1 MLERSRQATDL
12 VEVTHPHHPW
22 SGRAFPL
29 QRGVTTGGVALVRCI
44 VDEERVRSLPVAW
57 TDRRKVDDFERMS
70 AGRSLFRADDLDA
83 LRAQVDVLL
92 DDQK

>member
-1 MLERSRQATDL
+1 M
-12 VEVTHPHHPW
+12 THPFHPW

-29 QRGVTTGGVALVRCI
+29 QRSVTTGSVALVRCI

-70 AGRSLFRADDLDA
+70 AGRSLFRADDLEV

>member
-1 MLERSRQATDL
+1 MVR
-12 VEVTHPHHPW
+12 VTHPFHPW
-22 SGRAFPL
+22 SGRVFPV
-29 QRGVTTGGVALVRCI
+29 QRTVTNGSAALVRCI
-44 VDEERVRSLPVAW
+44 VDEERVRSLSVAW

-70 AGRSLFRADDLDA
+70 AGRSLFRPDDLEA

>member
-1 MLERSRQATDL
+1 M
-12 VEVTHPHHPW
+12 
-22 SGRAFPL
+22 
-29 QRGVTTGGVALVRCI
+29 TTGCVALVRCI
-44 VDEERVRSLPVAW
+44 VDEERVRSLPAAW

-70 AGRSLFRADDLDA
+70 AGRSLFRPDDLDA

>member
-1 MLERSRQATDL
+1 MQRS
-12 VEVTHPHHPW
+12 VT
-22 SGRAFPL
+22 AA
-29 QRGVTTGGVALVRCI
+29 GVALVRCI

-57 TDRRKVDDFERMS
+57 TDRRMVDDFERLS
-70 AGRSLFRADDLDA
+70 AGRSLFRPDDLEA

>member
-1 MLERSRQATDL
+1 M
-12 VEVTHPHHPW
+12 THPHHPW